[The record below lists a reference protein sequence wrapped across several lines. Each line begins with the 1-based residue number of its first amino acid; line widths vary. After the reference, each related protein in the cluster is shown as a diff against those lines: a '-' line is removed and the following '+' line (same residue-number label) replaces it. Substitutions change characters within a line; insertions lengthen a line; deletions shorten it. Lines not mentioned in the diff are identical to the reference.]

1 MQIPGPQPHL
11 RNQQLWGWAWENAV
25 LFLMWTIFKVFIE
38 FVTILLPFYV
48 LVFGPKACGI
58 LALRP
63 GIDPAP
69 PALEGEILTT
79 GPLGQSWEA
88 VFLSRDLS
96 GAMHWPGGCGDALLH
111 STSLGSLCT
120 GKSLD
125 PTRDGI
131 SLWIPQGC
139 S

>member
-1 MQIPGPQPHL
+1 M
-11 RNQQLWGWAWENAV
+11 
-25 LFLMWTIFKVFIE
+25 FCF
-38 FVTILLPFYV
+38 
-48 LVFGPKACGI
+48 FGPKACGI

-63 GIDPAP
+63 GIEPAP